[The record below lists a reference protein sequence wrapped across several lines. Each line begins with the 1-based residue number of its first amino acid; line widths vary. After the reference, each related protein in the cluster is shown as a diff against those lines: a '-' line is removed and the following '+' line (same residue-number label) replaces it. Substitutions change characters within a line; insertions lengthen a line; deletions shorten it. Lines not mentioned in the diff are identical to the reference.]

1 MKSSPRIKDARK
13 GARAKP
19 SPRTKA
25 RAHSA
30 PAKRDV
36 LFEIGCEN
44 LPPASVRPAFEQLK
58 SDAASRLEEL
68 RLPYESVYTTG
79 APRRLVLVV
88 RGVAAVQ
95 TAKTEVVTG
104 PPVSKAYDDKGQPTL
119 TASGFARSHGVR
131 VEDLEKIR
139 TERGEYAG
147 FTKELT
153 CEKTA
158 VLLKSLLPELAGG
171 LKFPN
176 VMRWEKAGT
185 RFARPIRWMV
195 CLYGETV
202 IPIEIAGVKSGNVT
216 YVQPWLKPARFAVRN
231 ADHYLAALRR
241 AGLLVDHEERRRAI
255 ETLARQTA
263 DGEGV
268 DVIEDAALLDELT
281 FMLEAPRVLV
291 GEFDKKYLG
300 LPPEVVATAMK
311 AHQRY
316 VALRAKGKK
325 LVPMFL
331 TFTEGDVGSPAVVRK
346 GNERVLRARLEDA
359 LFYWHEDLKTGID
372 GLSRKLESIVFI
384 EGVGTLKDKAE
395 RLGTLGRLVG
405 GMLPP
410 GESPAA
416 ALIER
421 GALLAKADLASE
433 MVKDGKEFTLL
444 QGLIGSHYANEADEQ
459 KEIVTALGEHYL
471 PRSPGDPLPKS
482 PLGVVLGIADRVDT
496 VSGCFLA
503 GLIPS
508 GSQDPYALRRQAM
521 GLVRILEH
529 TPTVAI
535 KPLIEASVGGYVR
548 MGLGAKREPAEAI
561 SQIEEFFRGRTE
573 TFLRDKGIAHD
584 VVGAI
589 CAVSWSTP
597 GLALRQARAIQHLR
611 GNRAFELL
619 ITGVKR
625 VGNIL
630 SRDMKT
636 YGAPWEVLGEAWLG
650 SDAPAGGAAG
660 ASQRKGPGHFR
671 FDSGRF
677 EDEAEGLLC
686 EEIKKAIPRM
696 MDADRAGDFG
706 AILKI
711 LSELG
716 PAIDRY
722 FERVLVNCPDA
733 VLKANRHQFL
743 AAAFALF
750 ARYADFSRIVEE
762 GKTPA

>member
-1 MKSSPRIKDARK
+1 MKSSPRRKD
-13 GARAKP
+13 
-19 SPRTKA
+19 PRTKDSP
-25 RAHSA
+25 RAKNPRRTSG
-30 PAKRDV
+30 PLRTRDV

-44 LPPASVRPAFEQLK
+44 LPPASIRPAFEQLK
-58 SDAASRLEEL
+58 TDAAKRLEEL
-68 RLPYESVYTTG
+68 RLPFESIYATG
-79 APRRLVLVV
+79 APRRLVLIV
-88 RGVAAVQ
+88 RGVAPVQ
-95 TAKTEVVTG
+95 AAKTEVVTG
-104 PPVSKAYDDKGQPTL
+104 PPVSKAYDEKGQPTL

-131 VEDLEKIR
+131 VEDLEKVR
-139 TERGEYAG
+139 TERGEYVG
-147 FTKELT
+147 FTKKLT
-153 CEKTA
+153 CGKTA
-158 VLLKSLLPELAGG
+158 VLLRGLLPELAAG
-171 LKFPN
+171 LKFPK
-176 VMRWEKAGT
+176 VMRWEKTGT
-185 RFARPIRWMV
+185 RFARPIRWIV

-202 IPIEIAGVKSGNVT
+202 VPIEIAGVKSGNVT
-216 YVQPWLKPARFAVRN
+216 YVQPWLKPARFTVRS
-231 ADHYLAALRR
+231 ADHYLRALRS

-255 ETLARQTA
+255 ESLAKKTA
-263 DGEGV
+263 DKHGV
-268 DVIEDAALLDELT
+268 EVIDDTALIDELT
-281 FMLEAPRVLV
+281 FMLEAPHVLV

-311 AHQRY
+311 AHQKY
-316 VALRAKGKK
+316 LALRAKGKK

-331 TFTEGDVGSPAVVRK
+331 TFTEGKVGSPTIVRR

-359 LFYWHEDLKTGID
+359 LFYWREDLKTGID
-372 GLSRKLESIVFI
+372 GLSRKLEAIVFI
-384 EGVGTLKDKAE
+384 EGLGSLKDKAQ
-395 RLGTLGRLVG
+395 RLGALGRLVG
-405 GMLPP
+405 EMVAPDEPIP
-410 GESPAA
+410 GD
-416 ALIER
+416 LVER

-444 QGLIGSHYANEADEQ
+444 EGLIGSHYANEAKEQ

-471 PRSPGDPLPKS
+471 PRSPTDPLPRT

-535 KPLIEASVGGYVR
+535 KPLIHASVDAYVR
-548 MGLGAKREPAEAI
+548 MGLGGKREPAEAAA
-561 SQIEEFFRGRTE
+561 QIEDFFRGRTE
-573 TFLRDKGIAHD
+573 TFLKDKAIAHD
-584 VVGAI
+584 VVGAVS
-589 CAVSWSTP
+589 AVSWSTP
-597 GLALRQARAIQHLR
+597 GLALRRARAIQHLR

-630 SRDMKT
+630 SRDTKT
-636 YGAPWEVLGEAWLG
+636 YGAGWDVLEDAWLG
-650 SDAPAGGAAG
+650 DGALAGRTANP
-660 ASQRKGPGHFR
+660 SQTTGLGRFHFDTG
-671 FDSGRF
+671 FF
-677 EDEAEGLLC
+677 EDEAEKTLC
-686 EEIKKAIPRM
+686 EEIKRAIPRM
-696 MDADRAGDFG
+696 IESDRETDFG
-706 AILKI
+706 SILKI

-733 VLKANRHQFL
+733 VLRANRHQFL

-750 ARYADFSRIVEE
+750 SRYADFSRIVEE